1 MTETIY
7 EITADVQA
15 LEELIARLEEEEIPD
30 EERLARLAAFL
41 THKETLLREKVDGYV
56 SVYRSLDAR
65 AEARRK
71 EAQHL
76 QELARVD
83 ENQKARLKEA
93 VQFVAKQLGQMKLVG
108 KTRSITISTSKRPAI
123 EITDEGAVPTEFKE
137 EVPAYYKVLKAD
149 IAQHIV
155 ATGEIP
161 PGVETRPVITVTFR

>member
-1 MTETIY
+1 MTGNIY

-15 LEELIARLEEEEIPD
+15 LEELIGRLEEEEIPD

-41 THKETLLREKVDGYV
+41 THKKTLLREKVDGYV

-83 ENQKARLKEA
+83 ESQKARLKQA
-93 VQFVAKQLGQMKLVG
+93 VQFVAKQLGRMKLEG
-108 KTRSITISTSKRPAI
+108 KTRSITVSTSSRPAI
-123 EITDEGAVPTEFKE
+123 DILSEKDIPTEFKE
-137 EVPAYYKVLKAD
+137 QIVSWKIDKKA
-149 IAQHIV
+149 ITEHV
-155 ATGEIP
+155 MSTGEIP